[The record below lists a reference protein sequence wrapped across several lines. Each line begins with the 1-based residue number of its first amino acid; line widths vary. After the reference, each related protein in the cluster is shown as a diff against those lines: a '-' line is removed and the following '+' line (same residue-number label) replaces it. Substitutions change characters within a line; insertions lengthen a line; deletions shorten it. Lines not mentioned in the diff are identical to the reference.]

1 MSTTIAAPVGLYGA
15 DATAPEQRDALTGGD
30 VPVAVYGLGKMGLPL
45 ATAFADVTGNVVGA
59 DVDPDVVASV
69 NDGDAHVVGEPGLD
83 ERVAEMV
90 ERGALDAVADPTEAA
105 DRARVHVVI
114 VPTLV
119 TDESEPDLSVVRSVT
134 RDVGTGLAAGDT
146 VLFESTLPPRTC
158 EDDLLPILEAESGLD
173 AEEFGL
179 AFCPER
185 TLSGRALADIRDGHP
200 KVVGGVDEESTRV
213 AELVYG
219 ELTDQPVVAVSDAT
233 TAEAVKVY
241 EGVYRDVNI
250 ALANELAR
258 HADDLAIDV
267 TEAIAAAN
275 TQPYCELHDPGAGV
289 GGHCIPYYPHFLL
302 DRVEGDSPVVST
314 ARAVNDAM
322 PAFTAN
328 LALDGLASVGTRPE
342 DADVL
347 VLGLTYRP
355 GVEEIRASPALGVV
369 ETLADAGATV
379 TATDPLTPDAAPF
392 EAAGASVESV
402 GAVVDETFDAAVL
415 VTSQDVFDDIDV
427 AALGPA
433 DRAIVVADGRQE
445 LAELRDDD
453 AVVYRG
459 VGLHE

>member
-1 MSTTIAAPVGLYGA
+1 MSATTELPGLYGA
-15 DATAPEQRDALTGGD
+15 DATTADQRDALTGGD

-45 ATAFADVTGNVVGA
+45 AAAFADVTGNVVGA
-59 DVDPDVVASV
+59 DVDPDVVDAV
-69 NDGDAHVVGEPGLD
+69 NAGDAHVVGEPGLD
-83 ERVAEMV
+83 ELVTEVVDRD
-90 ERGALDAVADPTEAA
+90 ALRAVADPTVAA
-105 DRARVHVVI
+105 DWARVHVVI

-119 TDESEPDLSVVRSVT
+119 TDESDPDLSVVRSVA
-134 RDVGTGLAAGDT
+134 RDLASGLDAGDT

-158 EDDLLPILEAESGLD
+158 EDDLLPLLEAESGLSRT
-173 AEEFGL
+173 EFGL

-200 KVVGGVDEESTRV
+200 KVVGGVDDESTRV

-267 TEAIAAAN
+267 TEAIEAAN
-275 TQPYCELHDPGAGV
+275 TQPYCELHEPGAGV
-289 GGHCIPYYPHFLL
+289 GGHCIPYYPHFLTN
-302 DRVEGDSPVVST
+302 RVEGDSPVVST
-314 ARAVNDAM
+314 ARDVNDAM

-355 GVEEIRASPALGVV
+355 GVEEIRATPALGVV

-392 EAAGASVESV
+392 EDAGATVESV
-402 GAVVDETFDAAVL
+402 DAVADESFDAVVL
-415 VTSQDVFDDIDV
+415 VTQQDDFDDLDV
-427 AALGPA
+427 AALGPD
-433 DRAIVVADGRQE
+433 DRPVVVADGRQE
-445 LAELRDDD
+445 LTELRDDD

>member
-1 MSTTIAAPVGLYGA
+1 MNATTALPGLYGA
-15 DATAPEQRDALTGGD
+15 EATAAEQRDALTGGD

-45 ATAFADVTGNVVGA
+45 AAAFADITGNVVGA
-59 DVDPDVVASV
+59 YVDPDVVDAV
-69 NDGDAHVVGEPGLD
+69 NAGDAPVGGEPGLD
-83 ERVAEMV
+83 ELVANVV
-90 ERGALDAVADPTEAA
+90 ERGALDAVADPNAAA

-134 RDVGTGLAAGDT
+134 RDVANGLDAGDT

-158 EDDLLPILEAESGLD
+158 KDDLLPLLEAESGLSRS
-173 AEEFGL
+173 EFGL

-200 KVVGGVDEESTRV
+200 KVVGGVDDESTRV

-219 ELTDQPVVAVSDAT
+219 ELTTQPVVAVSDAT

-267 TEAIAAAN
+267 TEAIDIAN

-302 DRVEGDSPVVST
+302 DRVDGDSPVVST
-314 ARAVNDAM
+314 ARGVNDAM

-328 LALDGLASVGTRPE
+328 LALDGLASVGTSPE
-342 DADVL
+342 DATVL

-369 ETLADAGATV
+369 ETLTDAGATV
-379 TATDPLTPDAAPF
+379 VATDPLAPDTAPF
-392 EAAGASVESV
+392 EAAGATVESIELV
-402 GAVVDETFDAAVL
+402 ADRSFDAVVL
-415 VTSQDVFDDIDV
+415 VTPQDAFEDLDV
-427 AALGPA
+427 ANFGPD
-433 DRAIVVADGRQE
+433 DRPVVVADGRQA
-445 LAELRDDD
+445 LTELRDDD